1 MLLTMPRVE
10 HSTPCTVDTLDAP
23 EVVGAAGFRYVVHLF
38 HIEVAALAE
47 LFCSVQVREP
57 ECPDGLTVVN
67 AR

>member
-1 MLLTMPRVE
+1 M
-10 HSTPCTVDTLDAP
+10 PCTVDTLDAP